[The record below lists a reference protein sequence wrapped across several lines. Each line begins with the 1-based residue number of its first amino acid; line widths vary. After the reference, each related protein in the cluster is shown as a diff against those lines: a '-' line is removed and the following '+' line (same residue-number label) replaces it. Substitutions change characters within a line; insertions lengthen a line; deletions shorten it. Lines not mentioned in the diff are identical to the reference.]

1 VIHPVSGHEC
11 HVIVTI
17 LADIAGLDMG
27 RVFARGVRAV
37 MTAESIVDIVRVIEI
52 GGYPAHRRMAVIAI
66 VAAINVCRILAC
78 GNCAVVTG
86 TARADHLRMVH
97 PICRHERHIVMA
109 VLANAARLD
118 VRGILAG
125 SIDAVVAAE
134 AVIGNVRVIESG
146 RYPACGCVTVIAG
159 VATDNM
165 CRVLACGNRAV
176 VAGVAGTDHVGVIYP
191 VHRCEGR
198 NIVAVLT
205 KISGLNMRRS
215 LAGRVRTIVAA
226 QAVIGDI
233 DMVNVGGNP
242 ARRRM
247 AVIAGVAATNM
258 GRVLAFGDRT
268 VVAGVAGTQH
278 LGVVNPVCRRE
289 ELTVMTVFT
298 NVGRLDV

>member
-1 VIHPVSGHEC
+1 M
-11 HVIVTI
+11 
-17 LADIAGLDMG
+17 AGLAGVCRACMQ
-27 RVFARGVRAV
+27 RVLARCISAV
-37 MTAESIVDIVRVIEI
+37 M
-52 GGYPAHRRMAVIAI
+52 
-66 VAAINVCRILAC
+66 
-78 GNCAVVTG
+78 
-86 TARADHLRMVH
+86 
-97 PICRHERHIVMA
+97 
-109 VLANAARLD
+109 
-118 VRGILAG
+118 
-125 SIDAVVAAE
+125 AAE
-134 AVIGNVRVIESG
+134 AIVDNIRVFERG
-146 RYPACGCVTVIAG
+146 RCPACGRVTVIAG

-165 CRVLACGNRAV
+165 RRVLACGNRAV

-298 NVGRLDV
+298 NVGRLDVCRILAGCSDTVMA